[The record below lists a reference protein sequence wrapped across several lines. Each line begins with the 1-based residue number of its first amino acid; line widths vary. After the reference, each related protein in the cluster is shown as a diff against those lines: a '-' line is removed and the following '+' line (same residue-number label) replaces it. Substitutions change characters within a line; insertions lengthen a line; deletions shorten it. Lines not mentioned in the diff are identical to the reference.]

1 MYTIVH
7 RLSSLVET
15 GARASPA
22 SEHQLP
28 PSQPT
33 RPNPPIAPV
42 CHGSTHTALHPSEV
56 NSHDFPF
63 VCHLSRGLRTPLPH
77 MPTRPRARDAI
88 VGASLGCPLQEGEQ
102 ESEAYINSGCNA
114 LPAAHPPSPVRLA
127 LHMVAVPVTTDT
139 AGVPQFLLLR
149 PWYPAPPHFLLISK
163 QLRGRKEICTYSCG
177 HGCCHSLQGCIAP
190 VPMTRPSRWPVPSE
204 LYLIRR
210 LVRCL
215 CPCRSKDI
223 YEKCVCVGA
232 VRTRTRYF

>member
-22 SEHQLP
+22 SERQLP

-33 RPNPPIAPV
+33 RPSPPIAPV

-114 LPAAHPPSPVRLA
+114 LPAAHPPSPCA
-127 LHMVAVPVTTDT
+127 AGSTYGSSHSWYTPVSGGCVLGIQHRHT
-139 AGVPQFLLLR
+139 
-149 PWYPAPPHFLLISK
+149 
-163 QLRGRKEICTYSCG
+163 SC
-177 HGCCHSLQGCIAP
+177 
-190 VPMTRPSRWPVPSE
+190 
-204 LYLIRR
+204 
-210 LVRCL
+210 
-215 CPCRSKDI
+215 
-223 YEKCVCVGA
+223 
-232 VRTRTRYF
+232 